1 MDTGLSFFG
10 RKGLPQG
17 KALSLLTSP
26 HNDAQLQVLT
36 VAQAGLKGQKIGLG
50 KGTGALEE
58 LRKGLGYQ
66 IVTHQPQAESKLAL
80 LGWACFQEPSM
91 TILGS

>member
-26 HNDAQLQVLT
+26 HNDAQLQVPR
-36 VAQAGLKGQKIGLG
+36 AGSEGQEIGLG
-50 KGTGALEE
+50 KGTGALKKLTVCMVRGHYALEPF
-58 LRKGLGYQ
+58 LKGLFHSGPNSWA
-66 IVTHQPQAESKLAL
+66 V
-80 LGWACFQEPSM
+80 GW
-91 TILGS
+91 